1 MLYSVEDNVKPLK
14 NVNQREI
21 NKRKIND
28 DLEDSQNNEIY
39 YKPRKE
45 IENGDSHNQNLE
57 ESHDKVN
64 GLKSQ
69 NSSAN
74 VTPNGRIR
82 IKHNKVPSQ
91 STDKKSFRSKLS
103 TVSKGNRS
111 RVTNRRAG
119 SMAANTNV
127 EQTGTISL
135 AMQILNMD
143 EEEKE

>member
-1 MLYSVEDNVKPLK
+1 MLSVEDNVKPLK
-14 NVNQREI
+14 NVDQREV

-28 DLEDSQNNEIY
+28 DLEDSQNNEI
-39 YKPRKE
+39 PHNPDRE
-45 IENGDSHNQNLE
+45 IKNLDSHNQNLD

-69 NSSAN
+69 KSSAN
-74 VTPNGRIR
+74 VTPNSRIR

-91 STDKKSFRSKLS
+91 STDKKSFRAKLS
-103 TVSKGNRS
+103 TVSKSNRS
-111 RVTNRRAG
+111 RVASRRGG
-119 SMAANTNV
+119 SMVANTNV

-143 EEEKE
+143 EEEKQ